1 MASGGEDISATFKL
15 FATKAEKK
23 EATSKDATKWFTDA
37 KLIGKSCS
45 SNSLDIAFSK
55 VKTKGKTTITLDQMK
70 KLVTEMAKSY
80 KVDKKLGSDGE
91 AEKQM
96 LEKLAAATPKGHG
109 TTKTT
114 NEKSVNKMTDT
125 SKYTGAHK
133 ERFDA
138 SGKGKGLEGRADI
151 VENKG
156 YVGNYKGE
164 GTYDKK

>member
-1 MASGGEDISATFKL
+1 
-15 FATKAEKK
+15 
-23 EATSKDATKWFTDA
+23 
-37 KLIGKSCS
+37 
-45 SNSLDIAFSK
+45 
-55 VKTKGKTTITLDQMK
+55 
-70 KLVTEMAKSY
+70 
-80 KVDKKLGSDGE
+80 
-91 AEKQM
+91 M

-151 VENKG
+151 VENKEIG
-156 YVGNYKGE
+156 RAHVWNSSHITISYAVFCL
-164 GTYDKK
+164 KKKNKKY